1 VINGRICSAI
11 KGQWLWLNFADLLGK
26 VFGIQEWFSFCK
38 TDLNDSWTGLYVIH
52 VKMILN
58 GNFSAVEVHAA
69 QFIITY

>member
-38 TDLNDSWTGLYVIH
+38 TDLNDSWAGLRVYEFII
-52 VKMILN
+52 ILN
-58 GNFSAVEVHAA
+58 GNFSAVKVHVA
-69 QFIITY
+69 